1 MDLHVN
7 DEIVIPESELTY
19 RFSTSGGPGGQ
30 HANRS
35 ATRVDMT
42 FDIADS
48 PSIPEPSKSALVA
61 ALGDR
66 VTVSVDESRSQW
78 RNRQLAKR
86 RLADKLLKAL
96 KTQRVR
102 RPTRPK
108 RSAKRKRMEGKRRR
122 SEVKQLRR
130 RPTSD
135 D

>member
-1 MDLHVN
+1 MN
-7 DEIVIPESELTY
+7 DEIVIPESELHY

-42 FDIADS
+42 FDIAES
-48 PSIPEPSKSALVA
+48 PSIPAPAKSVLVG
-61 ALGDR
+61 ALGEQ
-66 VTVSVDESRSQW
+66 VTVSVDDSRSQW

-86 RLADKLLKAL
+86 RLADKLLEAL

-108 RSAKRKRMEGKRRR
+108 RSAKRKRVESKRHR
-122 SEVKQLRR
+122 SEIKQLRR

>member
-1 MDLHVN
+1 MN
-7 DEIVIPESELTY
+7 DEIVIPESELHY

-42 FDIADS
+42 FDIAES
-48 PSIPEPSKSALVA
+48 PSIPAPAKSVLVD
-61 ALGDR
+61 ALGEQ
-66 VTVSVDESRSQW
+66 VTVSVDDSRSQW

-86 RLADKLLKAL
+86 RLADKLLEAL

-108 RSAKRKRMEGKRRR
+108 RSAKRKRVESKRHR
-122 SEVKQLRR
+122 SEIKQLRR

>member
-86 RLADKLLKAL
+86 RLADKLLEAL

-108 RSAKRKRMEGKRRR
+108 RSAKRKRMEGKRHR

>member
-1 MDLHVN
+1 MDIHVN

-48 PSIPEPSKSALVA
+48 PSIPEPSKSVLVA

-66 VTVSVDESRSQW
+66 ITVGVDESRSQW

-86 RLADKLLKAL
+86 RLADKLMDAL

-108 RSAKRKRMEGKRRR
+108 RSAKQKRVEGKRHR
-122 SEVKQLRR
+122 SEIKQLRK

>member
-1 MDLHVN
+1 MDIHVN
-7 DEIVIPESELTY
+7 DEIVIPESELHY

-42 FDIADS
+42 FDIAES
-48 PSIPEPSKSALVA
+48 PSIPAPAKSVLVD
-61 ALGDR
+61 ALGEQ
-66 VTVSVDESRSQW
+66 VTVSVDDSRSQW

-86 RLADKLLKAL
+86 RLADKLLEAL

-108 RSAKRKRMEGKRRR
+108 RSAKRKRVESKRHR
-122 SEVKQLRR
+122 SEIKQLRR

>member
-1 MDLHVN
+1 MDIHVN

-35 ATRVDMT
+35 ATRVDLT
-42 FDIADS
+42 FDIGDS
-48 PSIPEPSKSALVA
+48 PSIPESSKAVLVE
-61 ALGDR
+61 ALGSR
-66 VTVSVDESRSQW
+66 ITVSVDESRSQW

-86 RLADKLLKAL
+86 RLADKLLDAL

-108 RSAKRKRMEGKRRR
+108 RSAKRKRVEGKRQR
-122 SEVKQLRR
+122 SEIKQLRR

>member
-1 MDLHVN
+1 MDIHVN
-7 DEIVIPESELTY
+7 DEIVIPESELHY

-42 FDIADS
+42 FDIAES
-48 PSIPEPSKSALVA
+48 PSIPAPAKSVLVG
-61 ALGDR
+61 ALGEQ
-66 VTVSVDESRSQW
+66 VTVSVDDSRSQW

-86 RLADKLLKAL
+86 RLADKLLEAL

-108 RSAKRKRMEGKRRR
+108 RSAKRKRVESKRHR
-122 SEVKQLRR
+122 SEIKQLRR